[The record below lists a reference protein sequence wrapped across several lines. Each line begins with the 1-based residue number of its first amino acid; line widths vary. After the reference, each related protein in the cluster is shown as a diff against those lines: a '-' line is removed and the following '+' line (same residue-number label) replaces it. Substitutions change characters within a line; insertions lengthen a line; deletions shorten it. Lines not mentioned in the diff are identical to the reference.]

1 MLTGL
6 RRRRSEAGDFNVL
19 WALGLAIMI
28 LFLRGMS
35 TDLWRRH
42 LRIPGPR
49 RSRCLGGR
57 RRRLKY

>member
-49 RSRCLGGR
+49 RSR
-57 RRRLKY
+57 